1 MTSFADWLDRGSTA
15 AGGLVRVVRDGQI
28 AIVTLSDPERRNW
41 APRLT
46 AFHRDVGQQ
55 RRGDPGRRT
64 DVTAQRI
71 DHGASTEPVIA

>member
-41 APRLT
+41 APRLA
-46 AFHRDVGQQ
+46 AFPP
-55 RRGDPGRRT
+55 RRWPAAPRRSGRRP
-64 DVTAQRI
+64 DVTAERI